1 MKIITTVSEMQQQAD
16 DLRKQGRT
24 IGFVPTMGYLHEG
37 HLSLIRTAR
46 SHADTVVVSVFV
58 NPTQFG
64 PNEDFASYPRDIEG
78 DEEKAEK
85 AGADIVFYPEAE
97 EMYGPGFST
106 SVQVEGLTNR
116 LCGASRPGHF
126 KGVTTVV
133 SKLFLIV
140 KPHLAVF
147 GQKDAQQAAV
157 IRQMV
162 SDLNFDI
169 SIITAPIVR
178 EHDGLAMSSRNKYLS
193 AQERKQALA
202 LHDALESAR
211 KMAEHGETKAAVLI
225 LHMQQRIEREPDARI
240 DYIEIVDTGTLE
252 PVSTVHIRALAAVAV
267 YIGSTRLIDNCVL
280 G

>member
-157 IRQMV
+157 IRRMV

-202 LHDALESAR
+202 LHEALVSAR
-211 KMAEHGETKAAVLI
+211 EMAEHGETKAEALVR
-225 LHMQQRIEREPDARI
+225 HMQQRIEREPDARI

-252 PVSTVHIRALAAVAV
+252 PVSTVHSHALAAVAV